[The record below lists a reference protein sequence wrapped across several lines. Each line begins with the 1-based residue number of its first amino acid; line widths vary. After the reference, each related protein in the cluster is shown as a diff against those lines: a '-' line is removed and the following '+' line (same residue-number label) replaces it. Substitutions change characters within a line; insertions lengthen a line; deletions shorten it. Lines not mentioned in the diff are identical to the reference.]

1 MKEIEAIVKTDT
13 VRVRIMSL
21 EPREVASWHYHTEVV
36 DDIFCLTGTIIV
48 RMKEPE
54 DEVKLSPAQRCQIKI
69 GRIHQLEN
77 PENSEATYLLIQGVG
92 RYDFNLTNDQS

>member
-1 MKEIEAIVKTDT
+1 MKETEVIAKTDT

-21 EPREVASWHYHTEVV
+21 EPREIADWHYHTAVT

-48 RMKEPE
+48 RMKEP
-54 DEVKLSPAQRCQIKI
+54 DEEAKLMPGKRCRIKI

-77 PENSEATYLLIQGVG
+77 LEDEEATYLLVQGTG
-92 RYDFNLTNDQS
+92 QYDFNVVKN